1 MDCLR
6 IAGPRRAGLAII
18 VSLACVPAV
27 AEAQRAEGSFQRTL
41 TVNGPVSVDVVSG
54 SGRIDV
60 RAGSAGRVE
69 VSAKIQASDS
79 RGWRGTTLSPE
90 ERVRRIEANPPIEQT
105 GSTVRI
111 GHIADED
118 LRNGVSITYT
128 LTVPA
133 ATTLNAR
140 TGSGAIHVEGVD
152 GRVEASTGSGSLT
165 LMNIGG
171 GVRASTGS
179 GHVTADGVRGSFH
192 ATSGSGRIQ
201 GNGVS
206 GAITATTGSG
216 SIDVAQTGPGNVE
229 ISTGSGSVRA
239 RGVRGMLEATSSSGT
254 VDVQGELSGDW
265 RLSSSSGGITI
276 ALPPNAGFELDAS
289 TSSGRINTDFP
300 ITVSGTVDRR
310 SLRGSTKDGS
320 GRLLR
325 VRTASGRITIRR
337 M

>member
-1 MDCLR
+1 MDCMR
-6 IAGPRRAGLAII
+6 ISLPGRAGLAII
-18 VSLACVPAV
+18 ASLACLPAA

-41 TVNGPVSVDVVSG
+41 TVSGPITVDVVSG

-79 RGWRGTTLSPE
+79 RGWRGTKLSPE
-90 ERVRRIEANPPIEQT
+90 ERVRRIESAPPIEQT

-118 LRNGVSITYT
+118 LRNGVSISYT

-140 TGSGAIHVEGVD
+140 TGSGDIHVEGVD
-152 GRVEASTGSGSLT
+152 GRVEASAGSGSLS
-165 LMNIGG
+165 LRKIGG
-171 GVRASTGS
+171 GARAATGS
-179 GHVTADGVRGSFH
+179 GDVTAEAVRGAFH

-201 GNGVS
+201 GSGVT

-216 SIDVAQTGPGNVE
+216 GIDIAQTGSGDVE

-239 RGVRGMLEATSSSGT
+239 RGVRGMLQATSSSGD

-265 RLSSSSGGITI
+265 RLSSSSGSITI
-276 ALPPNAGFELDAS
+276 GLPADAGFELDAS

-300 ITVSGTVDRR
+300 VMVSGTVDRR
-310 SLRGSTKDGS
+310 SLRGSTKDGG

-325 VRTASGRITIRR
+325 VRTASGGISIRR

>member
-1 MDCLR
+1 MDCVR
-6 IAGPRRAGLAII
+6 IAGSRRTGLAII
-18 VSLACVPAV
+18 VSLAFAPAA

-41 TVNGPVSVDVVSG
+41 TVSGPVTVEVTSG

-60 RAGSAGRVE
+60 RTGSAGRVE
-69 VSAKIQASDS
+69 VSAKIQASDNS
-79 RGWRGTTLSPE
+79 GWRRTALTPE
-90 ERVRRIEANPPIEQT
+90 ERVRRIEANPPIEQS
-105 GSTVRI
+105 GGTVRI

-118 LRNGVSITYT
+118 LRNGVSISYT
-128 LTVPA
+128 LSVPA

-140 TGSGAIHVEGVD
+140 TGSGGVHIEGVD
-152 GRVEASTGSGSLT
+152 GRVDASAGSGSMTFRNIGSSLRASTGSGS
-165 LMNIGG
+165 
-171 GVRASTGS
+171 
-179 GHVTADGVRGSFH
+179 VTADSVRGAFH

-201 GNGVS
+201 ATGVS

-216 SIDVAQTGPGNVE
+216 GIDVAQTGPGDVE

-239 RGVRGMLEATSSSGT
+239 RGVRGALQATSSSGD

-265 RLSSSSGGITI
+265 RLSASSGSITI
-276 ALPPNAGFELDAS
+276 ALPPNAGFQLDAS
-289 TSSGRINTDFP
+289 TGSGRINTDFP
-300 ITVSGTVDRR
+300 VLVSGNVDRR

-325 VRTASGRITIRR
+325 VRTASGSISIRR

>member
-1 MDCLR
+1 MKIR
-6 IAGPRRAGLAII
+6 IGGAGRAGLAII
-18 VSLACVPAV
+18 VSLACVSAT

-41 TVNGPVSVDVVSG
+41 TVSGPVTVDVVSG

-79 RGWRGTTLSPE
+79 RGWSGTRLSPE
-90 ERVRRIEANPPIEQT
+90 ERVRRIEANPPIEQS
-105 GSTVRI
+105 GGTVRI

-118 LRNGVSITYT
+118 LRNGVSISYT
-128 LTVPA
+128 LRVPA

-152 GRVEASTGSGSLT
+152 GRVDANAGSGSLT
-165 LMNIGG
+165 LRNIGG

-179 GHVTADGVRGSFH
+179 GEVTAEAVRGSLH
-192 ATSGSGRIQ
+192 ATTGSGRIQ
-201 GNGVS
+201 GSGVT

-216 SIDVAQTGPGNVE
+216 SIDVEQTGSGNVE

-239 RGVRGMLEATSSSGT
+239 RGVRGVLEATSSSGD
-254 VDVQGELSGDW
+254 VDVQGEPLGDW
-265 RLSSSSGGITI
+265 RLSSSSGSITI
-276 ALPPNAGFELDAS
+276 AMPSNAGFEVDAS
-289 TSSGRINTDFP
+289 TSSGRISTDFP
-300 ITVSGTVDRR
+300 VTVSGTIDRR

-325 VRTASGRITIRR
+325 VRTASGSISIRR